1 MPVAAARKLLK
12 CLVCLAAAW
21 GTSSLAGPNSDSTSA
36 AVDASGVPM
45 LSRFN
50 AEHYSVMP
58 QHSSIVTDANG
69 RVFVGN
75 VEGVLLYSA
84 GRFEHLHPAQ
94 EMSVRSLAL
103 SDDGGVLVGAYDQ
116 FGCFREQ
123 PDGEWT
129 YTDLDEQFRDVPD
142 AHPLGRIWLV
152 ANLPDGQ
159 YFLAERRLFRIGSN
173 GEKQSWPIPSNVLN
187 GVLVGNEIWAR
198 VVDQGL
204 MRFDGKAFVSVPGG
218 EEFIVFG
225 VQSAAPHPEGTLFT
239 SRAKGL
245 YLGDAKHG
253 LRHIDT
259 AYDAWMLQTQVY
271 SVAALADGNY
281 ALATLSGEV
290 AIIDASLA
298 LKKQYR
304 ISNFPITDIAASV
317 DGGLWFATE
326 GDLVRMEWPSPWAF
340 VGEEDGLFGALNDAE
355 WFEGK
360 RWVATSLGLFRSDRD
375 DDGRVRFHALPW
387 ARDEVWDLQRIG
399 DDLLV
404 GERKSVQ
411 VVHAGEATRLIDS
424 DGVFELIPSTFVP
437 GRVLAL
443 EDASILELD
452 HTASWRVSVRHD
464 LGEVAISTLVE
475 LATDRWLIGNW
486 RGYPQLVTRT
496 SGVDGPHIV
505 VQPLGPEYGL
515 PEQADAGSSVWKTG
529 GKTFATIGDD
539 LYEWR
544 GNHFVAQP
552 DHPLVK
558 LAGTRLNEIEFRGGE
573 KHQYAFTSRDIW
585 IEQDGQWQSLN
596 LESRRALGMTEL
608 SLADDGRLTVVAW
621 GGLLTYDPRLID
633 HQDATFHLRMHRVWL
648 TDSGR
653 QTRLLDRRG
662 QVMLELPP
670 LEGLRFEY
678 GIDGHDSAVEYRN
691 QLEGNDGSVEWSE
704 WSTAQVR
711 EFNRL
716 APGDYHL
723 RVQARTRAGH
733 IPSNTLDFPFHVQ
746 PRWYQT
752 RATAWAVAALVLL
765 VGSLLAWSW
774 GRFRSRQLHDR
785 NLELEREVAAHTR
798 DLEIANQ
805 RLSRLA
811 VQDGLTGI
819 TNRRGFEQ
827 FYQRT
832 WNRLA
837 EQRQTLALLMVD
849 VDFFKQYND
858 QHGHLLGD
866 EVLRG
871 IARQLEHEVHE
882 PVEMLA
888 RFGGEEFVIVLPGI
902 DIEDATTRAHAV
914 RLRCEIF
921 GKDRDVTV
929 SVGVAACVPRGGL
942 KSAQL
947 LDEADAALYRAKKL
961 GRNRIERGRQI

>member
-239 SRAKGL
+239 SRAEGL

-326 GDLVRMEWPSPWAF
+326 GDLVRMEWPSPWTF

-404 GERKSVQ
+404 GERKSIQ
-411 VVHAGEATRLIDS
+411 VIHAGQATRLIDS

-452 HTASWRVSVRHD
+452 HTASW
-464 LGEVAISTLVE
+464 
-475 LATDRWLIGNW
+475 
-486 RGYPQLVTRT
+486 
-496 SGVDGPHIV
+496 
-505 VQPLGPEYGL
+505 
-515 PEQADAGSSVWKTG
+515 
-529 GKTFATIGDD
+529 
-539 LYEWR
+539 
-544 GNHFVAQP
+544 
-552 DHPLVK
+552 
-558 LAGTRLNEIEFRGGE
+558 
-573 KHQYAFTSRDIW
+573 
-585 IEQDGQWQSLN
+585 
-596 LESRRALGMTEL
+596 
-608 SLADDGRLTVVAW
+608 
-621 GGLLTYDPRLID
+621 
-633 HQDATFHLRMHRVWL
+633 
-648 TDSGR
+648 
-653 QTRLLDRRG
+653 
-662 QVMLELPP
+662 
-670 LEGLRFEY
+670 
-678 GIDGHDSAVEYRN
+678 
-691 QLEGNDGSVEWSE
+691 
-704 WSTAQVR
+704 
-711 EFNRL
+711 
-716 APGDYHL
+716 
-723 RVQARTRAGH
+723 
-733 IPSNTLDFPFHVQ
+733 
-746 PRWYQT
+746 
-752 RATAWAVAALVLL
+752 
-765 VGSLLAWSW
+765 
-774 GRFRSRQLHDR
+774 
-785 NLELEREVAAHTR
+785 
-798 DLEIANQ
+798 
-805 RLSRLA
+805 
-811 VQDGLTGI
+811 
-819 TNRRGFEQ
+819 
-827 FYQRT
+827 
-832 WNRLA
+832 
-837 EQRQTLALLMVD
+837 
-849 VDFFKQYND
+849 
-858 QHGHLLGD
+858 
-866 EVLRG
+866 
-871 IARQLEHEVHE
+871 
-882 PVEMLA
+882 
-888 RFGGEEFVIVLPGI
+888 
-902 DIEDATTRAHAV
+902 
-914 RLRCEIF
+914 
-921 GKDRDVTV
+921 
-929 SVGVAACVPRGGL
+929 
-942 KSAQL
+942 
-947 LDEADAALYRAKKL
+947 
-961 GRNRIERGRQI
+961 